1 MYFEYLKD
9 LIDYDES
16 NRILVETL
24 FNTIYIPNNSDDENR
39 AYDGVYLRY
48 EYTTDTNK
56 PTPDLDECTMLEFF
70 IGVAKRIAE
79 FTYDR
84 GDDIN
89 NKTVDIFWDI
99 MDKIGIIDSD
109 DEEHILEVLH
119 DVTDGKKS
127 IIDSEFDGSN
137 VPIWVQINQYF

>member
-1 MYFEYLKD
+1 MYIEYLKR

-24 FNTIYIPNNSDDENR
+24 FDTIYIPNNSDDENR

-48 EYTTDTNK
+48 EYTTDTHK

-84 GDDIN
+84 GDNIDK
-89 NKTVDIFWDI
+89 KTVDIFWDI

-109 DEEHILEVLH
+109 DEEYIIEVLN

-137 VPIWVQINQYF
+137 MPIWVQINQYF